1 MPCLSLR
8 SRSFLVACAVLT
20 LLPAALCAAD
30 PVVFSTASIELDRQR
45 VTVAST
51 SKPEDFLAAAP
62 ALSDKANWQI
72 SLSGSPVA
80 VSEVFV
86 NARLLTVTVGYDP
99 RFLRFSSVADI
110 LSDQLKVT
118 YSPTSQTLTIVTG
131 KAASNA
137 AAATTPPKNCWNFSL
152 TDDKKTADID
162 ISGGWQAGVGAKPQY
177 FWNVKA
183 SCPFD
188 LGEGEKYGRLG
199 PSFTAQAGTQDKPQ
213 GNADPNSMKAGLT
226 WNYIQPLRQSRN
238 GFMYSADLISYEFER
253 TAKKE
258 AVLDASGKPILQNY
272 IEKDSNLIWD
282 AMARYS
288 YNKINPLGVSWN
300 LGFAGFEVGRSL
312 TRTIRK
318 TSQSGDNQPIAR
330 LMFDFDIYKVFYSH
344 DKPLLS
350 LHGQQVLRLPF
361 EQEPFQDAGVNGGNK
376 FLTSKPRHW
385 SLIETSWMIA
395 KGAGITLTYKRGSLP
410 PGFEFVD
417 HQMTLGFSVQF
428 KR

>member
-8 SRSFLVACAVLT
+8 SRSFLVACAALT
-20 LLPAALCAAD
+20 LLPVALCAAN
-30 PVVFSTASIELDRQR
+30 PVVFSTASIELDHQR

-62 ALSDKANWQI
+62 DLSDKANWQI
-72 SLSGSPVA
+72 RLSSSPVA

-86 NARLLTVTVGYDP
+86 NARLLTVTVGYDS
-99 RFLRFSSVADI
+99 RFLRFRGVTEI
-110 LSDQLKVT
+110 PSDQLKVT
-118 YSPTSQTLTIVTG
+118 YVPTSQTLTILTG
-131 KAASNA
+131 KAASDA
-137 AAATTPPKNCWNFSL
+137 AAGATPPKNCWKFRFA
-152 TDDKKTADID
+152 DDKKTADID

-177 FWNVKA
+177 FWSVKA

-226 WNYIQPLRQSRN
+226 WNYIQPLQQSRN
-238 GFMYSADLISYEFER
+238 GFLYSADLIGYEFER
-253 TAKKE
+253 TAKKQ

-272 IEKDSNLIWD
+272 LEKDSNLIWD

-288 YNKINPLGVSWN
+288 YNNINPLGVSWN

-318 TSQSGDNQPIAR
+318 TSQSSDN
-330 LMFDFDIYKVFYSH
+330 
-344 DKPLLS
+344 LLRAS
-350 LHGQQVLRLPF
+350 CS
-361 EQEPFQDAGVNGGNK
+361 
-376 FLTSKPRHW
+376 TSIFTR
-385 SLIETSWMIA
+385 
-395 KGAGITLTYKRGSLP
+395 
-410 PGFEFVD
+410 
-417 HQMTLGFSVQF
+417 
-428 KR
+428 